1 MRRKIKCGGR
11 ARRKAALGADGA
23 IMAAATLTAAG
34 MNVAA
39 TMKSA
44 SDQARATVDSAKTQ
58 AKSIEAQTKNNTE
71 LQKQAL
77 SVQAQQKQEERDLM
91 NDMNM
96 TMQMMAGRQN
106 MNDMLNASRLQAKY
120 GGKGARKNKKRSKL
134 KAMQPSYGGATNLV
148 ETTDGGNA
156 VPIAID
162 ENGYGI
168 YELRGDNHKQYHKTK
183 GGKYKSGVGVRTS
196 SGEVVE
202 GEGSKTYKPGELYV
216 KDYDDDYFLSR
227 HNINGFNPTDAVLA
241 GMNPR
246 EAFIIQEMNKETLGV
261 NDDGSKAKYGGRC
274 HKLKYGGRPKAY
286 MGMNMFGVPVG
297 RIVGGGSSTIGIGL
311 NPNSSSPVGSNTS
324 NNSNTRS
331 GGMGGYTGA
340 IVGAGANLIGAGL
353 NWLGNHF
360 AGRKMARANQ
370 QAGDIIANA
379 YNNLKTIDMDFVDKK
394 LGLSE
399 EAPQVL
405 AAIRDPH
412 IITKPMEERINRDAR
427 YERRMVN
434 DTTMS
439 SAARQQRLAAINDR
453 GQQRLGELAAN
464 ANAQREAVLDKN
476 MEAINQASMANVNSK
491 IQWQRDNNALRL
503 DLAKYNNDIENTKI
517 TGAAQAQADA
527 IMGASQ
533 ARSSATLAGWSGL
546 GQALT
551 SGAAG
556 FASTYDGL
564 RQERQN
570 WLDVM
575 AGATN
580 EGQINAAIGRNDKI
594 GRDYAYQQYRS
605 YMAILAQDPTNK
617 VAREYAN
624 RLKAAYNFV

>member
-1 MRRKIKCGGR
+1 MRRKMKCGGK
-11 ARRKAALGADGA
+11 ARRKAAFGADGA
-23 IMAAATLTAAG
+23 VMAAATLAAAG
-34 MNVAA
+34 MTVGA
-39 TMKSA
+39 TLKAA

-58 AKSIEAQTKNNTE
+58 SKSIEAQTKNNTE

-91 NDMNM
+91 TDMNM

-106 MNDMLNASRLQAKY
+106 MNDMLNANRLQAKY
-120 GGKGARKNKKRSKL
+120 GGKGARKGKKRNKL
-134 KAMQPSYGGATNLV
+134 KAMQPSYGGATSPV
-148 ETTDGGNA
+148 ETTDGGQA
-156 VPIAID
+156 VPIATD
-162 ENGYGI
+162 YNGFGI
-168 YELRGDNHKQYHKTK
+168 YELRGDNHNQYHKAQ
-183 GGKYKSGVGVRTS
+183 GGKYKSGVGVRTN
-196 SGEVVE
+196 SGEIVE
-202 GEGSKTYKPGELYV
+202 GEGSKTNNPGELYI
-216 KDYDDDYFLSR
+216 KDYNDDYFLSR
-227 HNINGFNPTDAVLA
+227 HNINGFNPTNAVLN
-241 GMNPR
+241 GMDPR
-246 EAFIIQEMNKETLGV
+246 EAFIIQEMNKEALGV
-261 NDDGSKAKYGGRC
+261 NDDGSKAKYGGRY

-286 MGMNMFGVPVG
+286 MGMSMLGVPVG
-297 RIVGGGSSTIGIGL
+297 RIVGGGSNTIGIGL
-311 NPNSSSPVGSNTS
+311 NPNSSSPVGSNAS

-491 IQWQRDNNALRL
+491 IRWQRDNNALRL